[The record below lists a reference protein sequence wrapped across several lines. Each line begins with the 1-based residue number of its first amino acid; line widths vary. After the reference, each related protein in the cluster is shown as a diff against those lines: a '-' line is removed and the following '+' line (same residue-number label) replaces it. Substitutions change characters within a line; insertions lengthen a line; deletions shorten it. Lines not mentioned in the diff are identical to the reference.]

1 MKIEFHNV
9 KYADWASEETACY
22 RASILINGVKVGEVS
37 NSGQGGADRV
47 HPYQLIATI
56 DAYAATLP
64 PLEIETAPG
73 EKYTMEQ
80 NHETIFSDLL
90 EAWINNKGV

>member
-1 MKIEFHNV
+1 
-9 KYADWASEETACY
+9 
-22 RASILINGVKVGEVS
+22 
-37 NSGQGGADRV
+37 V
-47 HPYQLIATI
+47 HPYQLITTI

-80 NHETIFSDLL
+80 DHETIFSDLL
-90 EAWINNKGV
+90 DAWINKGQP

>member
-9 KYADWASEETACY
+9 KYADWMSEETACY